1 MDLQANTPPVAR
13 KTSRYSVK
21 EAAGYCDV
29 SVAFLNRS
37 RLTGDG
43 PEYLKLGSKPGSKV
57 MYEAP
62 ALDAWLASRR
72 RRSTSQKE
80 AA

>member
-1 MDLQANTPPVAR
+1 LGENPNLYPVENAAR
-13 KTSRYSVK
+13 YACVSTS
-21 EAAGYCDV
+21 
-29 SVAFLNRS
+29 FLNKA

-43 PEYLKLGSKPGSKV
+43 PEFLKLGRKIV
-57 MYEAP
+57 YEKS

>member
-1 MDLQANTPPVAR
+1 MELQSTSRPVAR
-13 KTSRYSVK
+13 KANRLSVRD
-21 EAAGYCDV
+21 AADYCDV
-29 SVAFLNRS
+29 SVSFLNRS

-43 PEYLKLGSKPGSKV
+43 PEFLKLGAKV
-57 MYEAP
+57 MYESAD
-62 ALDAWLASRR
+62 LDAWLASRR

>member
-1 MDLQANTPPVAR
+1 MALQETAAAVAR
-13 KTSRYSVK
+13 KTSRLPVK
-21 EAAGYCDV
+21 EAAAYSDV
-29 SVAFLNRS
+29 SVSFLNRA

-43 PEYLKLGSKPGSKV
+43 PEFLKLGSKV
-57 MYEAP
+57 MYETAD
-62 ALDAWLASRR
+62 LDAWLASRR